1 MAVFIRRLEQDD
13 VVEKFDCKDVA
24 LNSYLK
30 QHAWNNQ
37 AKSFI
42 GVTYVAIDEAAPR
55 TVIGYF
61 TLASASVP
69 RDAVPKKNVRGLP
82 PYEIPLVLL
91 ARLAVDHRFA
101 SRGLG
106 HALIAEALRIS
117 LSVSEQV
124 GCRGVVVDAYPTAV
138 EWYSKY
144 GFVPLSETSGK
155 RTHKMYL
162 DIRTLRAAT
171 GVVKP

>member
-1 MAVFIRRLEQDD
+1 LAVFIRRLEQDD

-37 AKSFI
+37 AKSSL

-91 ARLAVDHRFA
+91 ARLAVDRRFA

-144 GFVPLSETSGK
+144 GFVPLSEPPGK
-155 RTHKMYL
+155 RTYKMYL